1 MCRTVAQGG
10 GVKANAPLFCTSGGW
25 ELRMTTFGLLLLVA
39 AKGGWTVL
47 IKEATYAESALMR
60 GLRLLADREAET
72 ILKVVVNEKR
82 AVTNNELERLPR
94 LLQEK
99 SFSLYI

>member
-1 MCRTVAQGG
+1 
-10 GVKANAPLFCTSGGW
+10 
-25 ELRMTTFGLLLLVA
+25 MTTFGLLLLVA